1 MTDVS
6 TTLPPALGQ
15 GAGPPGDPPAEP
27 DVSKGYLDLLGAPG
41 AADDDVAKN
50 TGAIQA
56 VWASPIGSFLYDNA
70 QALTRRFIAAWQL
83 PIDWLNIP
91 PGGIALDVGSGP
103 GSITASLA
111 RAAGPDGLA
120 LGVDISEPMLARA
133 VRAAAGPQVGFL
145 RADAQRL
152 PLRDQ
157 TVDAAVSIA
166 VLQLI
171 PDPAATLSEIARVLR
186 PGGRLAVMVP
196 TLRSAVR
203 PLAEAAHRRGS
214 RVRRRRNRRHPGRA
228 RLRQRADQERR
239 DVPVGARQ
247 TRLTVRLRSTGWFV
261 AHAAV
266 HAPPHDQRH
275 DDPFAPTTTASGTR
289 WPVGRKT
296 SKPLGCIPSSEPH
309 RRPGAR

>member
-1 MTDVS
+1 MTTVN
-6 TTLPPALGQ
+6 TTLPPALQ
-15 GAGPPGDPPAEP
+15 RALDLLIDPPIEP
-27 DVSKGYLDLLGAPG
+27 DASKGYLDLLGTP
-41 AADDDVAKN
+41 AAEDGGPAKN

-70 QALTRRFIAAWQL
+70 QALSRRLIAAWQL
-83 PIDWLNIP
+83 PVDWLNIP

-171 PDPAATLSEIARVLR
+171 PDPVATLSEIARVLR
-186 PGGRLAVMVP
+186 PGGRLAAMVP
-196 TLRSAVR
+196 AFGPAAELWRKLPTGGAHVFGEDEIGDILEDHGFVSVR
-203 PLAEAAHRRGS
+203 TKHVGTFQWVRAKRG
-214 RVRRRRNRRHPGRA
+214 
-228 RLRQRADQERR
+228 
-239 DVPVGARQ
+239 
-247 TRLTVRLRSTGWFV
+247 
-261 AHAAV
+261 
-266 HAPPHDQRH
+266 
-275 DDPFAPTTTASGTR
+275 
-289 WPVGRKT
+289 
-296 SKPLGCIPSSEPH
+296 
-309 RRPGAR
+309 